1 MQFNKQNVVQ
11 SSSESA
17 GESDDFYAP
26 PFIAGKDIAMK
37 KFSRDRVQESFESFD
52 KSELNPID
60 IKILRGLYKKK
71 VEERKKKLSL

>member
-1 MQFNKQNVVQ
+1 
-11 SSSESA
+11 
-17 GESDDFYAP
+17 
-26 PFIAGKDIAMK
+26 MK